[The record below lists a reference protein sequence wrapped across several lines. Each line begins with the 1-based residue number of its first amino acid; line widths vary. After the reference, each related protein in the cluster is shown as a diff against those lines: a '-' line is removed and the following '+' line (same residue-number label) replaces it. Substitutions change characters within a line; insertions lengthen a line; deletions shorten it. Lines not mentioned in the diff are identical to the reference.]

1 MTMDYKDSKW
11 ASQILALQQDD
22 GSWGHF
28 HTLSNPTKAQP
39 MTTEQALRR
48 LRILGFTKDDEP
60 ICRAMR
66 YMETNLTNPEPT
78 VFHEKKHDS
87 KTYGDLMLAAWLRLF
102 DSENKSA
109 LSVAKK
115 WESIIEAAFA
125 DGTYSHDAY
134 VAAYEAQI
142 GKKLNPKAGCLANF
156 VVFYQ
161 VVLLQGMLL
170 PKTESIV
177 LDYILDYPTGM
188 VYIYNKPIRSL
199 PEEFASKQANQYL
212 AAIELL
218 AGYTGAAEKL
228 KFVAEW
234 LMNNRGND
242 GLWDMGAVVKD
253 GIHFPLSESWRNPAD
268 RKADC
273 THRVSRILRQLGA
286 QI

>member
-1 MTMDYKDSKW
+1 MEYKDTKW
-11 ASQILALQQDD
+11 ASQILALQHED

-39 MTTEQALRR
+39 ITTEQALRR

-60 ICRAMR
+60 ICRAMH
-66 YMETNLTNPEPT
+66 YMETNLANPEPT

-102 DSENKSA
+102 DSGNKLA
-109 LSVAKK
+109 LTIAKK
-115 WESIIEAAFA
+115 WAAIIEAAFA

-134 VAAYEAQI
+134 VVAYETEI
-142 GKKLNPKAGCLANF
+142 GKKLNPKAGCLTNF

-161 VVLLQGMLL
+161 MVLLQGMLA
-170 PKTESIV
+170 PGTERSV
-177 LDYILDYPTGM
+177 LDYALDFPTGM
-188 VYIYNKPIRSL
+188 VYIYNKPLRDL
-199 PEEFASKQANQYL
+199 PEAFASKQANHYL

-218 AGYTGAAEKL
+218 AGYASAANEL

-234 LMNNRGND
+234 LMQHCGND

-253 GIHFPLSESWRNPAD
+253 GIHFPLSESWRNPAN

-273 THRVSRILRQLGA
+273 TYRISKLLKQLGVEM
-286 QI
+286 

>member
-1 MTMDYKDSKW
+1 MDYKDSKW
-11 ASQILALQQDD
+11 ASQILSLQHDD

-66 YMETNLTNPEPT
+66 YMERNLANPEPT

-102 DSENKSA
+102 DSENELA
-109 LSVAKK
+109 LSVTKK
-115 WESIIEAAFA
+115 WASIIESAFA
-125 DGTYSHDAY
+125 DGAYSHDAY
-134 VAAYEAQI
+134 VAAYEARI

-161 VVLLQGMLL
+161 MVLLQGMLL
-170 PKTESIV
+170 PATESVV
-177 LDYILDYPTGM
+177 LDYVLDYPTGM
-188 VYIYNKPIRSL
+188 VYIYNKPLRDL
-199 PEEFASKQANQYL
+199 PEVFASKQANHYL

-218 AGYTGAAEKL
+218 AGYAGAVKKL
-228 KFVAEW
+228 SFVVDW

-253 GIHFPLSESWRNPAD
+253 SIHFPLSESWRNPTH

-273 THRVSRILRQLGA
+273 TYRVSRILRQLGVE
-286 QI
+286 I

>member
-1 MTMDYKDSKW
+1 MNYKDSKW
-11 ASQILALQQDD
+11 ASQILALQHDD

-66 YMETNLTNPEPT
+66 YMETNLADPELT
-78 VFHEKKHDS
+78 VFHEMKHDS

-102 DSENKSA
+102 DPENKLA

-115 WESIIEAAFA
+115 WASIIEVAFA
-125 DGTYSHDAY
+125 DGTYSHGAY
-134 VAAYEAQI
+134 AAAYEAQI

-161 VVLLQGMLL
+161 VVLLQGTLL
-170 PKTESIV
+170 TETESMVI
-177 LDYILDYPTGM
+177 DYILDYPTGM
-188 VYIYNKPIRSL
+188 VYIYNKPLRDL
-199 PEEFASKQANQYL
+199 PEAFASKQANQYL

-218 AGYTGAAEKL
+218 AGYAGAVEKL
-228 KFVAEW
+228 KFVSEW
-234 LMNNRGND
+234 LMKNRGND
-242 GLWDMGAVVKD
+242 GLWDTGAVVKD
-253 GIHFPLSESWRNPAD
+253 GVHFPLSESWRNPAD

-273 THRVSRILRQLGA
+273 THRISRILRQLGA